1 MLHLIY
7 GRAGSGKT
15 TYLQEL
21 CLRSARERPEMP
33 LYYIVPEQYSFE
45 TERAM
50 LHLLGPK
57 DAQKVHVLSFSRMAE
72 EVFRRFGGAAGRR
85 LEAGGRCIF
94 MSLALEQVKEHLK
107 FYRRKA
113 ETTDMI
119 SMLLAISEELKLCAV
134 RPETLGETAA
144 SLPEGTLRRKMKE
157 LSLILGAYDALVAE
171 SCVDPL
177 EDLTRV
183 QEPILVHGF
192 FRDSLILVDTFTS
205 FTVQE
210 YGILRLMMKQAA
222 DIHITLCADS
232 PQDPE
237 NGVGLFSLVQRTG
250 VRLKNTAREN
260 DVPVAA
266 PVILPPSVRFRSE
279 ALRALEESAYRPS
292 KRTYEGAAEVTVYR
306 AADLYDEAEFVAAS
320 IRNLVMEEGY
330 HYGDF
335 TIIARHPEEYASML
349 EESMAAREIPLFMD
363 DPRPVESEPLM
374 RLVLSALQA
383 IRWGW
388 RTEEISLL
396 MKTGLTPLTEAQ
408 IANLENYAF
417 LWTITGEEW
426 LSPWKMHPRG
436 FEAEMTEE
444 DTKRLQELE
453 ECRKLLLR
461 PLQVLEKILRRGTG
475 EECAAAVFALL
486 ESWKVSLHL
495 KEMAARLEEAAR
507 PDLAERQLRSWDLL
521 MEVLD
526 QCALVMK
533 EFSPGIARFSE
544 ILRLVIA
551 SGTLSSIP
559 QGLDQVTVGGADRMR
574 PVSPK
579 VVFLLGA
586 RQGEFPAA
594 AGSGGIFSGLER
606 QELIRLGLPLNETLE
621 GTAVQERFL
630 AYTALSSPSEK
641 LFISYPGGRNAGQGA
656 GGEPSSLILEAEA
669 VLPNLR
675 HYSAESLPPLYFA
688 NAEAPAFHAAA
699 RSFGRG
705 TVYSATLAQC
715 FQEKAEY
722 EERLAA
728 LKRAADASPEV
739 FRTPELAEKL
749 FGKSMNL
756 SATQIE
762 TYHLCRFQYFCRYG
776 LHAKE
781 RRAASMDAL
790 EYGSLMHYLLEKAFR
805 EVGAE
810 TILHMEA
817 AALEETVRGL
827 LNRYGE
833 EKLGGMAQKS
843 ARFHWMMERLVK
855 SAAVIIAHIARE
867 LSQSLFVPVEYE
879 LSVGKEGIPPLT
891 IPLPNGGSVQ
901 VEGKIDRVDLFEKNG
916 KTYLRV
922 VDYKTGKKDFRLS
935 DVVYGVNM
943 QMLVYLA
950 ALAESGNGRYGGE
963 AVPAGILY
971 MPATDPRVTA
981 DRNLSPEKALA
992 EQEKS
997 LRMKGL
1003 LIDDPEVLSAMEP
1016 DGYGTYI
1023 PVMMKNGAPSR
1034 RDSVVTQREMEKILR
1049 YIRKTVGEMAR
1060 ELQGGRVEALPLK
1073 GGYDACAWCP
1083 YRAVCGHEEEDPGRE
1098 TEKWDRSA
1106 VLKFLC
1112 GEDEED

>member
-15 TYLQEL
+15 ACLQEI
-21 CLRSARERPEMP
+21 CLRSVREKPETP

-45 TERAM
+45 TERTM

-57 DAQKVHVLSFSRMAE
+57 DAQKVHVLSFSRMAD
-72 EVFRRFGGAAGRR
+72 EVFRRYGGAAGRR
-85 LEAGGRCIF
+85 LDDGGRCIF
-94 MSLALEQVKEHLK
+94 MSLALEQVKEHLE

-113 ETTDMI
+113 ETSDMI
-119 SMLLAISEELKLCAV
+119 SMLLAVSEELKLCAV
-134 RPETLGETAA
+134 SPETLGETAA

-157 LSLILGAYDALVAE
+157 LSLILGAYDALVTE

-183 QEPILVHGF
+183 QEPILLQKF
-192 FRDSLILVDTFTS
+192 FRGSIILVDAFTS

-210 YGILRLMMKQAA
+210 YGVLRLMMEQAA

-237 NGVGLFSLVQRTG
+237 HGVGLFSLVQRTG
-250 VRLKNTAREN
+250 RHLKQAAREN
-260 DVPVAA
+260 GVPVAS
-266 PVILPPSVRFRSE
+266 PVILPPSARFKNES
-279 ALRALEESAYRPS
+279 LRALEENVYRPV
-292 KRTYEGAAEVTVYR
+292 KTLYAGAADVTVYR
-306 AADLYDEAEFVAAS
+306 AFDYYDEAEFAAAS

-330 HYGDF
+330 RYGDF
-335 TIIARHPEEYASML
+335 TIIARHPEQYAAML

-383 IRWGW
+383 VRWGW
-388 RTEEISLL
+388 RTEDISPL

-408 IANLENYAF
+408 IAGVENYLF
-417 LWTITGEEW
+417 LWTVSGNGW
-426 LSPWKMHPRG
+426 LSPWDMHPRG
-436 FEAEMTEE
+436 FEAEVTEE
-444 DTKRLQELE
+444 DRRRLQELE
-453 ECRKLLLR
+453 ECRKLLVR
-461 PLQVLEKILRRGTG
+461 PLRALEKVLRRGTG

-486 ESWKVSLHL
+486 ETWKVSLHL
-495 KEMAARLEEAAR
+495 KEMAARLEEAGR
-507 PDLAERQLRSWDLL
+507 SDLAERQLRSWDLL

-586 RQGEFPAA
+586 RQGEFPASA
-594 AGSGGIFSGLER
+594 ASGGVFSGIER

-641 LFISYPGGRNAGQGA
+641 LFISYPGGDTGQGGA
-656 GGEPSSLILEAEA
+656 AEPSSLIVEAEA
-669 VLPNLR
+669 VLPKLR
-675 HYSAESLPPLYFA
+675 HCSAESLPPLYFA
-688 NAEAPAFHAAA
+688 DAEAPAFRAAA

-705 TVYSATLAQC
+705 TAYSAALTRC
-715 FQEKAEY
+715 FQEKEGY
-722 EERLAA
+722 RERLAA
-728 LKRAADASPEV
+728 LERAAGAAPKV
-739 FRTPELAEKL
+739 FRSPELAEAL
-749 FGKSMNL
+749 FGKSMDL

-776 LHAKE
+776 LHARE

-810 TILHMEA
+810 TILQMEA
-817 AALEETVRGL
+817 AALEETVRSL

-833 EKLGGMAQKS
+833 EKLGGMAGKS
-843 ARFHWMMERLVK
+843 ARFRWTMERLVK

-867 LSQSLFVPVEYE
+867 LSQSRFVPVDYE
-879 LSVGKEGIPPLT
+879 LSVGKEGLPPLT

-901 VEGKIDRVDLFEKNG
+901 VEGKIDRVDLYEKNG
-916 KTYLRV
+916 KAYLRV

-935 DVVYGVNM
+935 DVVYGINM
-943 QMLVYLA
+943 QMLIYLA
-950 ALAESGNGRYGGE
+950 ALAESGGSRYGGE

-981 DRNLSPEKALA
+981 DRNLSSEKALA

-1016 DGYGTYI
+1016 DGAGTYI
-1023 PVMMKNGAPSR
+1023 PVTLKNGAPSR
-1034 RDSVVTQREMEKILR
+1034 RDSVVTQREMEGILR
-1049 YIRKTVGEMAR
+1049 YIRKTVGDMAR
-1060 ELQGGRVEALPLK
+1060 ELQGGRVAALPLE

-1083 YRAVCGHEEEDPGRE
+1083 YRAVCGHEEEAPARE
-1098 TEKWDRSA
+1098 TEKWDKAA
-1106 VLKFLC
+1106 VLELLC
-1112 GEDEED
+1112 GEEED